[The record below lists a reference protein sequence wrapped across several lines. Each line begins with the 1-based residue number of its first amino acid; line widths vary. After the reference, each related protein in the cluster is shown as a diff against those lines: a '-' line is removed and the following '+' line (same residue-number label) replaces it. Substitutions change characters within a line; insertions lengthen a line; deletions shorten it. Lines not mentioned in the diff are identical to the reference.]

1 MSDESADLVYEIC
14 PECEEEIT
22 VNKGTLPKEDEP
34 SKFNK
39 AAFTEAIS
47 RFYDIPECGKPIG
60 QAQNEEKPQQNNN
73 TEAKKV
79 EEEECQLK
87 QFDFGVKYLPIS
99 IDTANFN

>member
-1 MSDESADLVYEIC
+1 MSEEATDLVYEIC

-22 VNKGTLPKEDEP
+22 VNKGEP

-47 RFYDIPECGKPIG
+47 RFYGIPECGKPIG

-99 IDTANFN
+99 IDTARSNFNINL